1 MKRNIY
7 ANQYLY
13 FFLYKHKKNMKE
25 IQIIENKI
33 KEIKNML
40 KKYKTEINQHENKLS
55 SLIQQVAELRK
66 LENKKNIK

>member
-1 MKRNIY
+1 MNKPNI
-7 ANQYLY
+7 NNL
-13 FFLYKHKKNMKE
+13 E
-25 IQIIENKI
+25 TKI